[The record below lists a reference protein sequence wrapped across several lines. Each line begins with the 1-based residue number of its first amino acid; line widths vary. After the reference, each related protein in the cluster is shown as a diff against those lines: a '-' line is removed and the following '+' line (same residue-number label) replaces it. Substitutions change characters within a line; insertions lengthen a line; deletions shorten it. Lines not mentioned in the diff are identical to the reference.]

1 MRRAII
7 LMLLLGGMQLIV
19 PLGEGSA
26 SARALL
32 TFGFLILAAYTMGEL
47 ATTIHLPKIVGYLG
61 AGMLFGPSVL
71 NTVTVESHRELEPVG
86 SLAIALIAFLAG
98 AELRWSEV
106 RSRGRTITKILFSEF
121 TLSFVAIAVLM
132 VLLRDWI
139 PFLRGSRTNE
149 VIAFSML
156 FAAIAVV
163 HSPAVTM
170 ALLTETGA
178 RGPVARTTLGVVLVS
193 DVVVVLLF
201 SGVLALARYIV
212 PPGGTD
218 TPAVSLGGVAW
229 EIGGA
234 VLIGAILGG
243 AIALYLRFVQRE
255 LFLFAI
261 IVAFF
266 GAEIARLTH
275 VETLLTLLT
284 AGFVMENVSRNGEG
298 EVLRHAMERSAA
310 PVFVVFFALAGAAM
324 VLRDVGAL
332 WFLII
337 PIVLVRALAMWG
349 GTLLGARWAGAQEE
363 GRYVWM
369 GLISQAGVA
378 IGLASVVVQVY
389 PARGAQIQTLFLAV
403 LAINQTLG
411 PILFRQALVRSGEV
425 GPTGTA
431 SDTSL
436 AGDAPAQPGP
446 LATEGAEPG

>member
-1 MRRAII
+1 MRRVII
-7 LMLLLGGMQLIV
+7 LLLLLGGMQLIV
-19 PLGEGSA
+19 PLGAGGNA
-26 SARALL
+26 SQALL
-32 TFGFLILAAYTMGEL
+32 TFGFLILAAYTIGEM
-47 ATTIHLPKIVGYLG
+47 ATAVRLPKIVGYLV
-61 AGMLFGPSVL
+61 AGVVFGPSVL
-71 NTVTVESHRELEPVG
+71 GTITVESRTELEPVS

-106 RSRGRTITKILFSEF
+106 RERGAIISKILFSEF
-121 TLSFVAIAVLM
+121 GLSFVAIA
-132 VLLRDWI
+132 LLLFGLQEYI
-139 PFLRGSRTNE
+139 PFLRDAATRQ

-201 SGVLALARYIV
+201 SGVLALARYLV
-212 PPGGTD
+212 PPGGSD
-218 TPAVSLGGVAW
+218 AAAISLGMVAW

-234 VLIGAILGG
+234 VLIGAVLGG
-243 AIALYLRFVQRE
+243 GVALYLRFVKRE

-266 GAEIARLTH
+266 GAELARLTH

-298 EVLRHAMERSAA
+298 ELLRHAMERSAA
-310 PVFVVFFALAGAAM
+310 PVFVVFFALAGAEMA
-324 VLRDVGAL
+324 LREVGQL

-337 PIVLVRALAMWG
+337 PIVLVRAIAMWA
-349 GTLLGARWAGAQEE
+349 GTQLGARWAGAQRE

-378 IGLASVVVQVY
+378 IGLATVVAEVY
-389 PARGAQIQTLFLAV
+389 PRRGAQIQTLFLAV

-411 PILFRQALVRSGEV
+411 PILFRQALVRSGEIT
-425 GPTGTA
+425 TG
-431 SDTSL
+431 
-436 AGDAPAQPGP
+436 
-446 LATEGAEPG
+446 GAEPVAAGGTQLPAES

>member
-1 MRRAII
+1 
-7 LMLLLGGMQLIV
+7 MLLLGGMQLIV
-19 PLGEGSA
+19 PLGAARDA
-26 SARALL
+26 SQGLL
-32 TFGFLILAAYTMGEL
+32 TFGFLILAAYTIGEM
-47 ATTIHLPKIVGYLG
+47 ATAVRLPKIVGYLA
-61 AGMLFGPSVL
+61 AGVVFGPSVL
-71 NTVTVESHRELEPVG
+71 NTITIESRAELGPVS

-106 RSRGRTITKILFSEF
+106 RERGGVITKILLSEF
-121 TLSFVAIAVLM
+121 GLSFLAVGLLLIA
-132 VLLRDWI
+132 LRDFI
-139 PFLRGSRTNE
+139 PFLENAGTRQ

-156 FAAIAVV
+156 FAGIAIV

-201 SGVLALARYIV
+201 SGVLALARYLV

-218 TPAVSLGGVAW
+218 AAAISLGMVAW

-234 VLIGAILGG
+234 VLIGAVLGG
-243 AIALYLRFVQRE
+243 AVALYLRFVKRE

-266 GAEIARLTH
+266 GAELARLTH

-284 AGFVMENVSRNGEG
+284 AGFVMENVSRDGEG
-298 EVLRHAMERSAA
+298 ELLRHAMERSAA
-310 PVFVVFFALAGAAM
+310 PVFVVFFALAGAEMA
-324 VLRDVGAL
+324 LREVAQL

-337 PIVLVRALAMWG
+337 PIVLVRGAAMWA
-349 GTLLGARWAGAQEE
+349 GTQLGARWAGARRE

-378 IGLASVVVQVY
+378 IGLATVVAEVY
-389 PARGAQIQTLFLAV
+389 PTRGAQIQTLFLAV
-403 LAINQTLG
+403 LAINQTIG
-411 PILFRQALVRSGEV
+411 PILFRQALVKSGEV
-425 GPTGTA
+425 VTGDPVEA
-431 SDTSL
+431 RAQGSTS
-436 AGDAPAQPGP
+436 AA
-446 LATEGAEPG
+446 

>member
-1 MRRAII
+1 MRRIII
-7 LMLLLGGMQLIV
+7 LMLLFGGMQLIV
-19 PLGEGSA
+19 PLGAGPEA
-26 SARALL
+26 SRALL
-32 TFGFLILAAYTMGEL
+32 TFGFLILAAYTIGEI
-47 ATTIHLPKIVGYLG
+47 ATSIRLPKIVGYLA
-61 AGMLFGPSVL
+61 AGVVFGPSVL
-71 NTVTVESHRELEPVG
+71 NTVTLESQRELAPVG

-106 RSRGRTITKILFSEF
+106 RERGRTIVRILFAEF
-121 TLSFVAIAVLM
+121 TLSFVAIALLL
-132 VLLRDWI
+132 VLLRAWI
-139 PFLRGSRTNE
+139 PFLRDSPTNQG
-149 VIAFSML
+149 IAFSML

-201 SGVLALARYIV
+201 SGVLALARYLV
-212 PPGGTD
+212 PPGGAD
-218 TPAVSLGGVAW
+218 VAAVSLGGVAW

-234 VLIGAILGG
+234 VLIGSVLGG
-243 AIALYLRFVQRE
+243 AVALYLRFVHRE

-284 AGFVMENVSRNGEG
+284 AGFVMENVSRHGEG

-324 VLRDVGAL
+324 ALREVGAL

-337 PIVLVRALAMWG
+337 PIILVRAGAMCA
-349 GTLLGARWAGAQEE
+349 GTLLGARWAGAQRE

-389 PARGAQIQTLFLAV
+389 PNRGAQIQTLFLAV
-403 LAINQTLG
+403 LAINQTVG
-411 PILFRQALVRSGEV
+411 PILFRHALSQSGELT
-425 GPTGTA
+425 PPSA
-431 SDTSL
+431 
-436 AGDAPAQPGP
+436 A
-446 LATEGAEPG
+446 AEPEKAAVVAAAKG